1 MEVPFYIPHELEPLV
16 RKWLGGGTLAAMDFV
31 VGLLAT
37 LVFAAPLLP
46 AVIVTIVTMLKRMR
60 QIPLRKKLIRGLGVF
75 AATYV
80 LLLIVLIGGLRLVV
94 NKALPSKVDGEA
106 TQKETMMPNNQIQ
119 NIGTNAPNSDL

>member
-16 RKWLGGGTLAAMDFV
+16 RKWLGGGALAAMDFV
-31 VGLLAT
+31 VGLLVT
-37 LVFAAPLLP
+37 LVFVAPLFP
-46 AVIVTIVTMLKRMR
+46 AIIVTIVAMLKRMR
-60 QIPLRKKLIRGLGVF
+60 KIPWRKKLIRGLGVF